1 LNAHKPAFDS
11 GTLRFV
17 GQFDPAHF
25 FWINLIQINASGPKP
40 DNPEQFDSNDP
51 EVVELL

>member
-1 LNAHKPAFDS
+1 MRISPPLNH

-25 FWINLIQINASGPKP
+25 FQINLIQIKASGPKP
-40 DNPEQFDSNDP
+40 DHPEQSNSNYP